1 MTCECLTS
9 ILASEAKEY
18 VMCFFRFG
26 RREGGGFA
34 ISYCYNEIL
43 LEELNQ
49 VFAAFIEE

>member
-1 MTCECLTS
+1 LVE
-9 ILASEAKEY
+9 EKE
-18 VMCFFRFG
+18 
-26 RREGGGFA
+26 EDFA